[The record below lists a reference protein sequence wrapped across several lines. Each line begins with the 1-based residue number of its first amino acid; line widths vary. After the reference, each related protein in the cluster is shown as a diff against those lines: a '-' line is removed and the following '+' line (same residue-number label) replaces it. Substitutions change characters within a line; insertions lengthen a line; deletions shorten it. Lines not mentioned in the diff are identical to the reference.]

1 MSNYYCQVAGL
12 PDVAFDGSKV
22 AYTVERFRDE
32 LYPALSARDAKCV
45 DLLFLSIDNANILNV
60 LKSGEEAKIQQV
72 GCYSKEELMEIIA
85 SAKDGDS
92 PRSDVPSYLY
102 RFFDYYF
109 ANESNENII
118 WNDVLS
124 AYYYDYATASS
135 NKYVAQWFAFNRNVN
150 NILVAFTARKYRMN
164 IADVV
169 IGDDEV
175 ANALRTSA
183 ARDFELSGALD
194 YFETVQRLSENSKLQ
209 EREHQLDELRWRWLD
224 DNSVFNYFTVER
236 LFVFL
241 QKLIIIE
248 RWDALDAD
256 EGMRRYNEMIAELKS
271 GMDNLSFEI

>member
-12 PDVAFDGSKV
+12 PDVAFDGSK
-22 AYTVERFRDE
+22 AAFTVERFRDE
-32 LYPALSARDAKCV
+32 LYPSLSARDAKCV
-45 DLLFLSIDNANILNV
+45 DLLFLSIDNANMLNIL
-60 LKSGEEAKIQQV
+60 KHGEEARILQV
-72 GCYSKEELMEIIA
+72 GCYSKEQLMEIIA

-92 PRSDVPSYLY
+92 SRGDVPSYLY
-102 RFFDYYF
+102 RFFDYYI
-109 ANESNENII
+109 ANDSNENII
-118 WNDVLS
+118 WSDVLS

-135 NKYVAQWFAFNRNVN
+135 NKFVAQWFAFNRNVN

-175 ANALRTSA
+175 ANTLRTSA

-194 YFETVQRLSENSKLQ
+194 YFETVQRLSENGKLQ

-256 EGMRRYNEMIAELKS
+256 EGMKRYNEMIADLKS
-271 GMDNLSFEI
+271 GMDTLSFEI

>member
-1 MSNYYCQVAGL
+1 MANYYCQVAGL

-22 AYTVERFRDE
+22 AFTVERFRDE
-32 LYPALSARDAKCV
+32 LYPTLSAGDAKCI
-45 DLLFLSIDNANILNV
+45 DLLFLSIDNANILNI
-60 LKSGEEAKIQQV
+60 LKNGEEAKIEQT
-72 GCYSKEELMEIIA
+72 GCYSKEELVDII
-85 SAKDGDS
+85 SSVKDGDS
-92 PRSDVPSYLY
+92 PKSGVPSYLY
-102 RFFDYYF
+102 RFFDYYI
-109 ANESNENII
+109 ANESNENIV

-135 NKYVAQWFAFNRNVN
+135 NKFVAQWFAFNRNVN

-175 ANALRTSA
+175 ANTLRTSA

-194 YFETVQRLSENSKLQ
+194 YFEAVQRLSDNGKLQ

-256 EGMRRYNEMIAELKS
+256 EGMKRYNEMIADLKS
-271 GMDNLSFEI
+271 GMDTLSFEI

>member
-1 MSNYYCQVAGL
+1 MANYYCQVAGL

-22 AYTVERFRDE
+22 AFTVERFKDE
-32 LYPALSARDAKCV
+32 LYPGLSASDAKCV
-45 DLLFLSIDNANILNV
+45 DLLFLSIDNSNILDI
-60 LKSGEEAKIQQV
+60 LKYGEEVKIEQV
-72 GCYSKEELMEIIA
+72 GCYSKEELLDIIV
-85 SAKDGDS
+85 SAKDGDA
-92 PRSDVPSYLY
+92 PRMGVPSYLY

-109 ANESNENII
+109 ANETNENII

-124 AYYYDYATASS
+124 AYYYDYATASP
-135 NKYVAQWFAFNRNVN
+135 NKFVAGWFAFNRNVN

-175 ANALRTSA
+175 ANLLRTSA
-183 ARDFELSGALD
+183 ARDFELSGTLD
-194 YFETVQRLSENSKLQ
+194 YFEAVQHLSENGKLQ
-209 EREHQLDELRWRWLD
+209 EREHQLDELRWRWLE

-248 RWDALDAD
+248 RWEALDA
-256 EGMRRYNEMIAELKS
+256 EKGMKRYNEMIAQLKS
-271 GMDNLSFEI
+271 GMDKLSFEI

>member
-12 PDVAFDGSKV
+12 PDVAFDGSKA

-60 LKSGEEAKIQQV
+60 LKSGEEAKMQQV

-92 PRSDVPSYLY
+92 PRSDAPSYLY

-135 NKYVAQWFAFNRNVN
+135 NKFVAQWFAFNRNVN

-175 ANALRTSA
+175 ASALRTSA

-194 YFETVQRLSENSKLQ
+194 YFETVQRLSENGKLQ

>member
-12 PDVAFDGSKV
+12 PDVAFDGSK
-22 AYTVERFRDE
+22 APFTVERFRDE
-32 LYPALSARDAKCV
+32 LYPSLSARDAKCV
-45 DLLFLSIDNANILNV
+45 DLLFLSIDNENILNI
-60 LKSGEEAKIQQV
+60 LKHGEEARIQQV
-72 GCYSKEELMEIIA
+72 GCYSKEQLMEIIA

-92 PRSDVPSYLY
+92 PRGDVPSYLY
-102 RFFDYYF
+102 RFFDYYI

-135 NKYVAQWFAFNRNVN
+135 NKFVAQWFAFNRNVN

-175 ANALRTSA
+175 AGTLRTSA

-194 YFETVQRLSENSKLQ
+194 YFEAVQRLSENGKLQ

-248 RWDALDAD
+248 RWDVLDAD
-256 EGMRRYNEMIAELKS
+256 EGMKRYNEMIAELKS
-271 GMDNLSFEI
+271 GMDIQSFEV

>member
-1 MSNYYCQVAGL
+1 MANYYCQVAGL
-12 PDVAFDGSKV
+12 PDVAFDGSK
-22 AYTVERFRDE
+22 AAFTVERFRDE
-32 LYPALSARDAKCV
+32 LYPTLSARDAKCV
-45 DLLFLSIDNANILNV
+45 DLLFLSIDNANILDI
-60 LKSGEEAKIQQV
+60 LKHGEEAKIGQV
-72 GCYSKEELMEIIA
+72 GCYSKEELLDIIA
-85 SAKDGDS
+85 SAKDGDA
-92 PRSDVPSYLY
+92 PRKDVPSYLY
-102 RFFDYYF
+102 RFFNYYI
-109 ANESNENII
+109 ANECNENII

-135 NKYVAQWFAFNRNVN
+135 NKFVAAWFAFNRNVN

-175 ANALRTSA
+175 ANLLRTSA

-194 YFETVQRLSENSKLQ
+194 YFESVQRMSENGKLQ

-248 RWDALDAD
+248 RWEALDA
-256 EGMRRYNEMIAELKS
+256 EKGMQRYNEMIAELKS
-271 GMDNLSFEI
+271 GMDKLSFEI

>member
-1 MSNYYCQVAGL
+1 MANYYCQIAGL
-12 PDVAFDGSKV
+12 PDVAFDGSKG
-22 AYTVERFRDE
+22 AFTVERFRDE
-32 LYPALSARDAKCV
+32 LYPVLSARDAKCV
-45 DLLFLSIDNANILNV
+45 DLLFLSIDNANILDI
-60 LKSGEEAKIQQV
+60 LKHGEEARIEQA
-72 GCYSKEELMEIIA
+72 GCYSKEELLDIIA
-85 SAKDGDS
+85 SAKDGDA
-92 PRSDVPSYLY
+92 PRKDVPTYLY
-102 RFFDYYF
+102 RFFDYYI

-135 NKYVAQWFAFNRNVN
+135 NKFVAAWFAFNRNVN

-175 ANALRTSA
+175 ANLLRTSA

-194 YFETVQRLSENSKLQ
+194 YFEAVQRMSENGKLQ

-248 RWDALDAD
+248 RWEALDA
-256 EGMRRYNEMIAELKS
+256 EKGMQRYNEMIAELKS
-271 GMDNLSFEI
+271 GMDKLSFEM

>member
-1 MSNYYCQVAGL
+1 MANYYCQVAGL
-12 PDVAFDGSKV
+12 PDVAFDGSK
-22 AYTVERFRDE
+22 AAFTVERFRDE
-32 LYPALSARDAKCV
+32 LYPSLSARDAKCV
-45 DLLFLSIDNANILNV
+45 DLLFLSVDNENVLNIL
-60 LKSGEEAKIQQV
+60 KYGEEAKIGQV
-72 GCYSKEELMEIIA
+72 GCYTKEELVEIIA
-85 SAKDGDS
+85 SAKDGDA
-92 PRSDVPSYLY
+92 PRKDVPSYLY
-102 RFFDYYF
+102 RFFDYYI

-124 AYYYDYATASS
+124 AYYYDYAVNSS
-135 NKYVAQWFAFNRNVN
+135 NSFVAQWFAFNRNVN

-175 ANALRTSA
+175 ANMLRTSA

-194 YFETVQRLSENSKLQ
+194 YFEAVQRLSENGKLQ

-241 QKLIIIE
+241 QKLIIVE
-248 RWDALDAD
+248 RWAALDAD
-256 EGMRRYNEMIAELKS
+256 EGMKRYNEMIAELKS
-271 GMDNLSFEI
+271 GMDKLSFEM

>member
-1 MSNYYCQVAGL
+1 MANYYCQVAGL
-12 PDVAFDGSKV
+12 PDVAFDGSKS
-22 AYTVERFRDE
+22 AFTVERFRDE
-32 LYPALSARDAKCV
+32 LYPELSARDAKCV
-45 DLLFLSIDNANILNV
+45 DLLFLSIDNANILYI
-60 LKSGEEAKIQQV
+60 LKHGEEAKIEQA
-72 GCYSKEELMEIIA
+72 GCYSKEDLLDIIA
-85 SAKDGDS
+85 SAKDGDA
-92 PRSDVPSYLY
+92 PRKNVPSYLY

-124 AYYYDYATASS
+124 AYYYDYATTVS
-135 NKYVAQWFAFNRNVN
+135 NKFVAGWFAFNRNVN

-175 ANALRTSA
+175 ASLLRTSA
-183 ARDFELSGALD
+183 ARDFELSGMLD
-194 YFETVQRLSENSKLQ
+194 YFEAVQRLSENGKLQ

-248 RWDALDAD
+248 RWEALDA
-256 EGMRRYNEMIAELKS
+256 EKGMKRYNEMIAELKS
-271 GMDNLSFEI
+271 GMDKLSFEI

>member
-1 MSNYYCQVAGL
+1 MANYYCQVAGL

-22 AYTVERFRDE
+22 AFTVERFKEE
-32 LYPALSARDAKCV
+32 LYPSLSAGDAKCI
-45 DLLFLSIDNANILNV
+45 DLLFLSLDNANVLNILKN
-60 LKSGEEAKIQQV
+60 GEDAKVEQQ
-72 GCYSKEELMEIIA
+72 GCYDKEELVEIIS

-92 PRSDVPSYLY
+92 PKKGVPSYLY

-109 ANESNENII
+109 ANEGNENII

-124 AYYYDYATASS
+124 AYYYDYAISSS
-135 NKYVAQWFAFNRNVN
+135 NSFASQWFAFNRNVN

-175 ANALRTSA
+175 ANMLRTSA

-241 QKLIIIE
+241 QKLIIVE
-248 RWDALDAD
+248 RWEALDAD
-256 EGMRRYNEMIAELKS
+256 KGMERYNKMIAELKS
-271 GMDNLSFEI
+271 GMDSNSFEV

>member
-12 PDVAFDGSKV
+12 PDVAFDGSK
-22 AYTVERFRDE
+22 AAFTVERFRDE
-32 LYPALSARDAKCV
+32 LYPSLSARDAKCV
-45 DLLFLSIDNANILNV
+45 DLLFLSIDNANILNI
-60 LKSGEEAKIQQV
+60 LKHGEEARIQQV
-72 GCYSKEELMEIIA
+72 GCYSKEQLMEIIA

-92 PRSDVPSYLY
+92 PRGDVPSYLY
-102 RFFDYYF
+102 RFFDYYI

-118 WNDVLS
+118 WSDVLS

-135 NKYVAQWFAFNRNVN
+135 NKFVAQWFAFNRNVN

-175 ANALRTSA
+175 ANTLRTSA

-194 YFETVQRLSENSKLQ
+194 YFETVQRLSENGKLQ

-256 EGMRRYNEMIAELKS
+256 EGMKRYNEMIADLKS
-271 GMDNLSFEI
+271 GMDTLSFEI

>member
-1 MSNYYCQVAGL
+1 MANYYCQVAGL
-12 PDVAFDGSKV
+12 PDVAFDGSK
-22 AYTVERFRDE
+22 AAFTVERFRDE
-32 LYPALSARDAKCV
+32 LYPSLSARDAKCV
-45 DLLFLSIDNANILNV
+45 DLLFLSVDNENVLNIL
-60 LKSGEEAKIQQV
+60 KYGEEAKIGQV
-72 GCYSKEELMEIIA
+72 GCYTKEELVEIIA
-85 SAKDGDS
+85 SAKDGDA
-92 PRSDVPSYLY
+92 PRKDVPSYLY
-102 RFFDYYF
+102 RFFDYYI

-135 NKYVAQWFAFNRNVN
+135 NKFVAAWFAFNRNVN

-175 ANALRTSA
+175 ANLLRTSA

-194 YFETVQRLSENSKLQ
+194 YFESVQRMSENGKLQ

-248 RWDALDAD
+248 RWEALDA
-256 EGMRRYNEMIAELKS
+256 EKGMQRYNEMIAELKS
-271 GMDNLSFEI
+271 GMDKLSFEM

>member
-1 MSNYYCQVAGL
+1 MANYYCQVAGL

-22 AYTVERFRDE
+22 AFTVERFRDE

-45 DLLFLSIDNANILNV
+45 DLLFLSLDNANILNI
-60 LKSGEEAKIQQV
+60 LKNGEEAVIEKV
-72 GCYSKEELMEIIA
+72 GCYSKEELLDIIS

-92 PRSDVPSYLY
+92 PKKGVPSYIY
-102 RFFDYYF
+102 RFFDYYI

-124 AYYYDYATASS
+124 TYYYDYATKSS
-135 NKYVAQWFAFNRNVN
+135 NRFVAQWFAFNRNVN
-150 NILVAFTARKYRMN
+150 NILVAFTARKYKMG

-175 ANALRTSA
+175 AVALRTSA

-194 YFETVQRLSENSKLQ
+194 YFEAVQRLSENDKLQ

-241 QKLIIIE
+241 QKLLIVE

-256 EGMRRYNEMIAELKS
+256 EGMKRYNQMIAELKS
-271 GMDNLSFEI
+271 GMESHTFDI

>member
-12 PDVAFDGSKV
+12 PDVAFDGSK
-22 AYTVERFRDE
+22 APFTVERFRDE
-32 LYPALSARDAKCV
+32 LYPSLSARDAKCV
-45 DLLFLSIDNANILNV
+45 DLLFLSIDNENILNI
-60 LKSGEEAKIQQV
+60 LKHGEEARIQQI
-72 GCYSKEELMEIIA
+72 GCYSKEQLVEIIA

-92 PRSDVPSYLY
+92 PRGDVPSYLY
-102 RFFDYYF
+102 RFFDYYI
-109 ANESNENII
+109 ANESNENVI
-118 WNDVLS
+118 WSDVLS

-135 NKYVAQWFAFNRNVN
+135 NKFVAQWFAFNRNVN

-175 ANALRTSA
+175 AGTLRTSA

-194 YFETVQRLSENSKLQ
+194 YFEAVQRLSENGKLQ

-256 EGMRRYNEMIAELKS
+256 EGMKRYNEMIADLKS
-271 GMDNLSFEI
+271 GMDTLSFEI

>member
-1 MSNYYCQVAGL
+1 MANYYCQVAGL

-22 AYTVERFRDE
+22 AFTVERFKEE
-32 LYPALSARDAKCV
+32 LYPSLSAGDAKCI
-45 DLLFLSIDNANILNV
+45 DLLFLSLDNANILNI
-60 LKSGEEAKIQQV
+60 LKNGEDAKVEQQ
-72 GCYSKEELMEIIA
+72 GCYDKEELVEIIS
-85 SAKDGDS
+85 SAKDGDY
-92 PRSDVPSYLY
+92 PKKGVPSYLY

-109 ANESNENII
+109 ANEGNENII

-124 AYYYDYATASS
+124 AYYYDYAISSS
-135 NKYVAQWFAFNRNVN
+135 NSFASRWFAFNRNVN

-175 ANALRTSA
+175 ANMLRTSA

-194 YFETVQRLSENSKLQ
+194 YFETVQRLSENGKLQ

-241 QKLIIIE
+241 QKLIIVE
-248 RWDALDAD
+248 RWEALDAD
-256 EGMRRYNEMIAELKS
+256 KGMERYNKMIAELKS
-271 GMDNLSFEI
+271 GMDSNSFEV

>member
-12 PDVAFDGSKV
+12 PDVVFDGSK
-22 AYTVERFRDE
+22 AAFTVERFRDE
-32 LYPALSARDAKCV
+32 LYPSLSARDAKCV
-45 DLLFLSIDNANILNV
+45 DLLFLSIDNANVLNIL
-60 LKSGEEAKIQQV
+60 KHGGEARILQV
-72 GCYSKEELMEIIA
+72 GCYSKEQLMEIIA

-92 PRSDVPSYLY
+92 PRGDVPSYLY
-102 RFFDYYF
+102 RFFDYYI
-109 ANESNENII
+109 ANEGNENII
-118 WNDVLS
+118 WSDVLS

-135 NKYVAQWFAFNRNVN
+135 NKFVAQWFAFNRNVN

-175 ANALRTSA
+175 ANTLRTSA

-194 YFETVQRLSENSKLQ
+194 YFETVQRLSENGKLQ

-256 EGMRRYNEMIAELKS
+256 EGMKRYNEMIADLKS
-271 GMDNLSFEI
+271 GMDTLSFEI

>member
-12 PDVAFDGSKV
+12 PDVAFDGSK
-22 AYTVERFRDE
+22 AAFTVERFRDE
-32 LYPALSARDAKCV
+32 LYPSLSARDAKCV
-45 DLLFLSIDNANILNV
+45 DLLFLSIDNANILNI
-60 LKSGEEAKIQQV
+60 LKHGEEARIQQV
-72 GCYSKEELMEIIA
+72 GCYSKEQLMEIIA

-92 PRSDVPSYLY
+92 PRGDVPSYLY
-102 RFFDYYF
+102 RFFDYYI

-118 WNDVLS
+118 WSDVLS

-135 NKYVAQWFAFNRNVN
+135 NKFVAQWFAFNRNVN

-175 ANALRTSA
+175 ANTLRTSA

-194 YFETVQRLSENSKLQ
+194 YFETVQRLSDNGKLQ

-256 EGMRRYNEMIAELKS
+256 EGMKRYNEMIADLKS
-271 GMDNLSFEI
+271 GMDTLSFEI

>member
-12 PDVAFDGSKV
+12 PDVAFDGSK
-22 AYTVERFRDE
+22 APFTVERFRDE
-32 LYPALSARDAKCV
+32 LYPSLSARDAKCV
-45 DLLFLSIDNANILNV
+45 DLLFLSIDNENILNI
-60 LKSGEEAKIQQV
+60 LKHGEEARIQQV
-72 GCYSKEELMEIIA
+72 GCYSKEQLMEIIA

-92 PRSDVPSYLY
+92 PRGDVPSYLY
-102 RFFDYYF
+102 RFFDYYI

-135 NKYVAQWFAFNRNVN
+135 NKFVAQWFAFNRNVN

-175 ANALRTSA
+175 AGTLRTSA

-194 YFETVQRLSENSKLQ
+194 YFEAVQRLSENGKLQ

-248 RWDALDAD
+248 RWDVLDAD
-256 EGMRRYNEMIAELKS
+256 EGMKRYNEMIAELKS
-271 GMDNLSFEI
+271 GMDKLSFVM

>member
-1 MSNYYCQVAGL
+1 MANYYCQVAGL

-22 AYTVERFRDE
+22 AFTVERFKEE
-32 LYPALSARDAKCV
+32 LYPSLSAGDAKCI
-45 DLLFLSIDNANILNV
+45 DLLFLSLDNANILNI
-60 LKSGEEAKIQQV
+60 LKNGEDAKVEQQ
-72 GCYSKEELMEIIA
+72 GCYDKEELVEIIS

-92 PRSDVPSYLY
+92 PKKGVPSYLY

-109 ANESNENII
+109 ANEGNENII

-124 AYYYDYATASS
+124 AYYYDYAISSS
-135 NKYVAQWFAFNRNVN
+135 NSFASRWFAFNRNVN

-175 ANALRTSA
+175 ANMLRTSA

-194 YFETVQRLSENSKLQ
+194 YFETVQRLSENGKLQ

-241 QKLIIIE
+241 QKLIIVE
-248 RWDALDAD
+248 RWEALDAD
-256 EGMRRYNEMIAELKS
+256 KGMERYNKMIAELKS
-271 GMDNLSFEI
+271 GMDSNSFEV